1 VERETRPDL
10 NGIVKKSGKV
20 CYDGPMLKR
29 IKEDSEIGLQIVKK
43 GVQDLIQ
50 RSMLEADSLKV
61 RFEIRKKEKEFDE
74 VALRAGKMLF
84 EKLQKGESHLED
96 PDLRDL
102 FLKAGQVMEDL
113 EMLKTDL
120 SERLKPVS

>member
-1 VERETRPDL
+1 
-10 NGIVKKSGKV
+10 
-20 CYDGPMLKR
+20 MLKR